1 MSDILGELGLSR
13 DGVQDA
19 FGVEFDTEGVE
30 LKKNYLFVEDQKRIR
45 KRLADYEKFIIARF
59 LDGLEPSV
67 ISQIVGVSEESIRS
81 RLRKAKLFNSKGP
94 GRPSKSRT
102 RPNYL

>member
-1 MSDILGELGLSR
+1 MSDLLDGLGLSR
-13 DGVQDA
+13 ECVQDA
-19 FGVEFDTEGVE
+19 FGVEFETEGVE

-59 LDGLEPSV
+59 LGGLEPLV

-81 RLRKAKLFNSKGP
+81 RLRKAKLFSSTGP
-94 GRPSKSRT
+94 GRPSKNQK
-102 RPNYL
+102 RPSFL